1 MEKTGRTGRTG
12 KTGRIAAGNLPYPW
26 NPELIQHALPSFPSF
41 PYFVIALIIA
51 CAGPRQ
57 NVGTAPVE
65 ASRFAV
71 IVNNHHLLDV
81 NIFVLHD
88 GQADRVGM
96 VSSSTSRTI
105 DLPGWMLG
113 QSKLVRLIAEPIGDE
128 TRYTSD
134 LLNVQPGQII
144 ELNVESSIAR
154 SNYSIQ

>member
-1 MEKTGRTGRTG
+1 MMAGQRGG
-12 KTGRIAAGNLPYPW
+12 GAAGQVKAVL
-26 NPELIQHALPSFPSF
+26 LVFMALAS
-41 PYFVIALIIA
+41 A
-51 CAGPRQ
+51 CRGQRQ

-71 IVNNHHLLDV
+71 VVNNHHLLDV
-81 NIFVLHD
+81 NIFVQHD

-96 VSSSTSRTI
+96 VSASTSRTI

-113 QSKLVRLIAEPIGDE
+113 QSKLVRVIAEPIGDD

-134 LLNVQPGQII
+134 LLSVQPGQII
-144 ELNVESSIAR
+144 ELNVESQIAR

>member
-1 MEKTGRTGRTG
+1 VTAGKPGSGEAGRHLGILVIMCLTLL
-12 KTGRIAAGNLPYPW
+12 AG
-26 NPELIQHALPSFPSF
+26 
-41 PYFVIALIIA
+41 
-51 CAGPRQ
+51 CRGPRQ
-57 NVGTAPVE
+57 NVGAAPVE
-65 ASRFAV
+65 PSRFAV
-71 IVNNHHLLDV
+71 VVNNHHLLDV

-88 GQADRVGM
+88 GQAERVGM

-113 QSKLVRLIAEPIGDE
+113 QSRLVRLIAEPIGDE